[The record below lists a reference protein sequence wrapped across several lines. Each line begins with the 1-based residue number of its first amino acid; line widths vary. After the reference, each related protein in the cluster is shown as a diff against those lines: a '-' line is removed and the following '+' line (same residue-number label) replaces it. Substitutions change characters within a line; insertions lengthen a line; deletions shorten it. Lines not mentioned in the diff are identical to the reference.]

1 MPLYLPGKVVVLF
14 GTCPCTIRL
23 PAAPRHEQLKL
34 LRERIIVLSNNL
46 VEEGLWEE
54 HLSEAELDAVMSD
67 VEIEP
72 LLFPSFLNA
81 SSLWRVLDAV
91 VQKIY
96 GSLKINVLNTW
107 KN

>member
-1 MPLYLPGKVVVLF
+1 MPPYLPGKVVVLF

-81 SSLWRVLDAV
+81 SSLCRVLDAV

-96 GSLKINVLNTW
+96 GSLKINVLNTR